1 MRTAG
6 RASGFYNY
14 TMGHSYTT
22 LIQTLQEHLSF
33 NTKDYFRYKA
43 MYGRHCFTITRRNF
57 C

>member
-14 TMGHSYTT
+14 TMGHSYTA

-33 NTKDYFRYKA
+33 TQ
-43 MYGRHCFTITRRNF
+43 H
-57 C
+57 